1 MHTDYILRS
10 QSGRD
15 VFACEDE
22 QRARQHLNEMAAR
35 GTRLRLFKVVRRE
48 RELVA

>member
-15 VFACEDE
+15 VFVCQDE
-22 QRARQHLNEMAAR
+22 QRARARMDEMAAR
-35 GTRLRLFKVVRRE
+35 GTRLRLFKVE
-48 RELVA
+48 RQEAELAA

>member
-22 QRARQHLNEMAAR
+22 KRARARMSEMAAR

-48 RELVA
+48 RELAA